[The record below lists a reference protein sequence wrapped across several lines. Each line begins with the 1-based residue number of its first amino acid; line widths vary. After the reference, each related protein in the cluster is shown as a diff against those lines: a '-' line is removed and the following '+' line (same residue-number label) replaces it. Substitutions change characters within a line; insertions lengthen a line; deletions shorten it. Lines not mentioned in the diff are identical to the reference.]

1 MLEEN
6 IKPST
11 SWDNSLGPGLNYL
24 AKIRVKY
31 DASCL
36 KQDKITFNHETIVN
50 IYIVYE
56 INLWPYNQDNTTVFK
71 DSLFD
76 AVELTKNV

>member
-1 MLEEN
+1 MLEKRL
-6 IKPST
+6 IIST
-11 SWDNSLGPGLNYL
+11 SWDNSLGPGLNYIP
-24 AKIRVKY
+24 KIRVKY

-36 KQDKITFNHETIVN
+36 EQDKITFNHETIVN

-56 INLWPYNQDNTTVFK
+56 INLWTYNRDNTTVFK

-76 AVELTKNV
+76 AVKLTKNV